1 MPEEHNILEKDNNTC
16 IKVRDVVKKD
26 FPSDP
31 VNCKYL
37 KTKISPTTISLKQIS
52 IMIQHHIRNK
62 LFCHSY

>member
-1 MPEEHNILEKDNNTC
+1 MSEEHNILEKDNNTR
-16 IKVRDVVKKD
+16 IKVRGVKKD

-37 KTKISPTTISLKQIS
+37 KTKIIPSMISLKQIS

-62 LFCHSY
+62 LFCHTY